1 MEYLTK
7 ATLDA
12 LIAAARRVVTEND
25 ATALKHLWGGD
36 DLVAAVRQIRT
47 ETDIRDSDAP
57 SQDED
62 YAAWV

>member
-1 MEYLTK
+1 MEYLTRE
-7 ATLDA
+7 TLDA

-25 ATALKHLWGGD
+25 STALRHLWGGD
-36 DLVAAVRQIRT
+36 DLAAAVRQIRT

-57 SQDED
+57 SEEED